1 MARRGAGMCGPGWMT
16 PLQVVESEGEPTRVP
31 QAPPNPKAPL
41 PPTSNMPY
49 YVDLWRWLAALSTES
64 GQGPSKDLSPRKI
77 KGGQGV
83 CHTKANSE
91 GQARSRAPRFT
102 LRRPSDRRRAPEEDV
117 SGPSDVLAAGE
128 SS

>member
-1 MARRGAGMCGPGWMT
+1 MARCWDVWPGMDDSVTGRGERGRAHPRATGP
-16 PLQVVESEGEPTRVP
+16 PPT
-31 QAPPNPKAPL
+31 PNPHSP

-83 CHTKANSE
+83 CQTKANSE
-91 GQARSRAPRFT
+91 GQARS
-102 LRRPSDRRRAPEEDV
+102 
-117 SGPSDVLAAGE
+117 
-128 SS
+128 